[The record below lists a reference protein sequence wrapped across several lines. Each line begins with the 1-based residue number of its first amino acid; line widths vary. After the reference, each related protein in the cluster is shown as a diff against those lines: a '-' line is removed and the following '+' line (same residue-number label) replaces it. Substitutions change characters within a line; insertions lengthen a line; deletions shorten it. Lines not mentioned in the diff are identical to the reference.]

1 MCAAKQE
8 LKENY
13 INAAAVKLML
23 NITQQEE
30 VSNSIEKLLGKRNP
44 SDTTSVE
51 KQRHETEDS
60 REDDDDLESE
70 EGDDGQKRER
80 R

>member
-51 KQRHETEDS
+51 KLRHETEDS